1 MKNLPA
7 PAAARFGMVAIQKDL
22 PIRFVSARPAKE
34 RPSPRRIGIITGLRL
49 GTIDKREVTLSY
61 SHTQRC
67 KTVKRFKEKW
77 GGKNWYARFVE
88 HIARIVSER
97 LGPPIGTLEDV
108 LNARRASLDG
118 RSSKQGG

>member
-1 MKNLPA
+1 M
-7 PAAARFGMVAIQKDL
+7 
-22 PIRFVSARPAKE
+22 
-34 RPSPRRIGIITGLRL
+34 
-49 GTIDKREVTLSY
+49 SY

-97 LGPPIGTLEDV
+97 LGPPILITETGEKR
-108 LNARRASLDG
+108 ARP
-118 RSSKQGG
+118 